1 MGRVERE
8 KEGVVSGEI
17 MKLGNWSRKTKCVKS
32 VTQDVR
38 GYRRR
43 TEESLLTCKEG
54 NKEAKYK
61 IKLNEEM
68 EGKANG

>member
-43 TEESLLTCKEG
+43 TEAVGVWELTCDEF
-54 NKEAKYK
+54 
-61 IKLNEEM
+61 
-68 EGKANG
+68 